1 MSVVS
6 RTVDLFYAFRFL
18 KLLVS
23 DWDKTDAYELGII
36 DAEGKILK
44 KAKDRKTPQE
54 KSAYTVFHRLVFNI
68 KRLLNK
74 IPGGGSKLASY
85 ASALYLIKE
94 NTGLTDDEIREVLD
108 EVFEDIENFTET
120 DISESVA
127 WFDTEDKLSPGTYL
141 LTQSI
146 ASPVTG
152 EVIAFINTKV
162 EAIDF
167 TEAHGN
173 IFGLNIYEVTHML
186 TKQNILVTSAD
197 LKR

>member
-6 RTVDLFYAFRFL
+6 RTADLFYAFRFL

-23 DWDKTDAYELGII
+23 SWDKTDAYELGII

-54 KSAYTVFHRLVFNI
+54 KSAYTVFHRLVFNV

-74 IPGGGSKLASY
+74 LPFGKTKLASY
-85 ASALYLIKE
+85 ASALFLIKE
-94 NTGLTDDEIREVLD
+94 NTNLTDDEIRNVLND
-108 EVFEDIENFTET
+108 VFDDLEET
-120 DISESVA
+120 IDISESA
-127 WFDTEDKLSPGTYL
+127 QWFDKSNKLAPGTYT
-141 LTQSI
+141 LTQEI

-152 EVIAFINTKV
+152 EVIANINTKV
-162 EAIDF
+162 KAIDF
-167 TEAHGN
+167 TEAYGE
-173 IFGLNIYEVTHML
+173 IFGLNVYQVEHVL
-186 TKQNILVTSAD
+186 TKQKILVTSTD